1 MRTIL
6 SQCKVKQFAAAAL
19 LASVGGNMA
28 WAAVVQPAPDP
39 SVPALVV
46 PGYGPGI
53 AGHIIESPTAPRC
66 SPGVACTKPFADA
79 TVLIINRKTY
89 ETVGTAVTNAS
100 GNFIASVPHEL
111 YVVQVETVG
120 TFPRCP
126 TVQATVGLT
135 DFTPVQI
142 SCDTG
147 IR

>member
-1 MRTIL
+1 MRT
-6 SQCKVKQFAAAAL
+6 SVKQFAAAVL
-19 LASVGGNMA
+19 LASVGGTMA
-28 WAAVVQPAPDP
+28 WAAVQPAPDP

-53 AGHIIESPTAPRC
+53 AGHVIESPTAPRC

-89 ETVGTAVTNAS
+89 NTVGTAVTNAS
-100 GNFIASVPHEL
+100 GNFIASVPQD
-111 YVVQVETVG
+111 YIVQVETVG

-126 TVQATVGLT
+126 TVQATVPLT
-135 DFTPVQI
+135 DFAPVQI